1 MILVYDG
8 TFEGFLSLV
17 YEVYYEKLKP
27 IKIYKTLPNEIIF
40 EEIKTIETSLI
51 NSIKVLDAIK
61 AKFPKEI
68 LEKILN
74 IFMCDS
80 TEFEMALLEYIII
93 GFKEVKQLFNINL
106 ESIFYLNNLEKELFK
121 NVHKMT
127 GFVRFEEL
135 EDGTLYAK
143 VESKFN
149 VLYFLGKHFLKR
161 FNNQNFIIHDLN
173 RRIAFVK
180 INETF
185 SIQEVAFF
193 DEPNYSSNEQKF
205 QKLWKSFFSAVSI
218 KERINPKLQR
228 QMVPL
233 IYRTYMSEFF
243 DNNDTFKI
251 PFNNIIA
258 HDNT

>member
-1 MILVYDG
+1 MILVYDE

-17 YEVYYEKLKP
+17 YEVYYKKLKP

-40 EEIKTIETSLI
+40 EEILEIETSQDNVL
-51 NSIKVLDAIK
+51 KVLNAIK
-61 AKFPKEI
+61 TKFPKEI

-80 TEFEMALLEYIII
+80 KEFEMALLEYIII
-93 GFKEVKQLFNINL
+93 GFKETKQLFNINN
-106 ESIFYLNNLEKELFK
+106 SCVFYLNSLEKELFR

-127 GFVRFEEL
+127 GFIRFEEL
-135 EDGTLYAK
+135 EDATLYAK

-149 VLYFLGKHFLKR
+149 IVYFLGKHFLKR

-173 RRIAFVK
+173 RKLAFVK
-180 INETF
+180 MQNDF
-185 SIQEVAFF
+185 SVQEVAFF

-205 QKLWKSFFSAVSI
+205 QKLWKSFFSGVTI
-218 KERINPKLQR
+218 KERINSKLQQ

-243 DNNDTFKI
+243 DKT
-251 PFNNIIA
+251 
-258 HDNT
+258 T

>member
-17 YEVYYEKLKP
+17 YEVYYKKLKP

-40 EEIKTIETSLI
+40 EEILEIETSQDNVL
-51 NSIKVLDAIK
+51 KVLNAIK
-61 AKFPKEI
+61 TKFPKEI

-80 TEFEMALLEYIII
+80 KEFEMALLEYIII
-93 GFKEVKQLFNINL
+93 GFKETKQLFNINN
-106 ESIFYLNNLEKELFK
+106 SCVFYLNSLEKELFR

-127 GFVRFEEL
+127 GFIRFEEL
-135 EDGTLYAK
+135 EDATLYAK

-149 VLYFLGKHFLKR
+149 IVYFLGKHFLKR

-173 RRIAFVK
+173 RKLAFVK
-180 INETF
+180 IENDF
-185 SIQEVAFF
+185 SVQEVAFF

-205 QKLWKSFFSAVSI
+205 QKLWKSFFSGVTI
-218 KERINPKLQR
+218 KERINSKLQQ

-243 DNNDTFKI
+243 DKT
-251 PFNNIIA
+251 
-258 HDNT
+258 T

>member
-17 YEVYYEKLKP
+17 YEVYYKKLKP

-40 EEIKTIETSLI
+40 EEIKIIENSQV

-93 GFKEVKQLFNINL
+93 GFKEIKQLFNINL

-135 EDGTLYAK
+135 EDGSLYAK

-173 RRIAFVK
+173 RKIAFIK
-180 INETF
+180 IENNY

-205 QKLWKSFFSAVSI
+205 QKLWKSFFSGVTL

-228 QMVPL
+228 QLVPL
-233 IYRTYMSEFF
+233 LYRTYMNEFF
-243 DNNDTFKI
+243 DKT
-251 PFNNIIA
+251 
-258 HDNT
+258 T

>member
-17 YEVYYEKLKP
+17 YEVYYKKLKP
-27 IKIYKTLPNEIIF
+27 IKIYKTLPNEMIF
-40 EEIKTIETSLI
+40 EEILELKTSKD
-51 NSIKVLDAIK
+51 NAIKVLIAIK
-61 AKFPKEI
+61 TKFPKELI
-68 LEKILN
+68 QRILN

-80 TEFEMALLEYIII
+80 KEFELYLLEYIII
-93 GFKEVKQLFNINL
+93 GFKETKQLYNINN
-106 ESIFYLNNLEKELFK
+106 SCVFYLNSLEKELFR
-121 NVHKMT
+121 NVHKLT

-149 VLYFLGKHFLKR
+149 VVYFLGKHFLKR

-173 RRIAFVK
+173 RKLAFVK
-180 INETF
+180 MQNDF
-185 SIQEVAFF
+185 SVQEVAFF

-205 QKLWKSFFSAVSI
+205 QKLWKSFFSAVTI
-218 KERINPKLQR
+218 KERINPKLQT

-233 IYRTYMSEFF
+233 LYRTYMSEFL
-243 DNNDTFKI
+243 D
-251 PFNNIIA
+251 
-258 HDNT
+258 

>member
-17 YEVYYEKLKP
+17 YEVYYKKLKP
-27 IKIYKTLPNEIIF
+27 IKIYKILPNEMIF
-40 EEIKTIETSLI
+40 EEILEIETLSDKAT
-51 NSIKVLDAIK
+51 KVLNAIK
-61 AKFPKEI
+61 IKFPKELI
-68 LEKILN
+68 EKILN

-80 TEFEMALLEYIII
+80 KEFEIALLEYIII
-93 GFKEVKQLFNINL
+93 GFKETKQLFNINN
-106 ESIFYLNNLEKELFK
+106 SCVFYLNSLEKELFR
-121 NVHKMT
+121 NIHKMT
-127 GFVRFEEL
+127 GFIRFEEL
-135 EDGTLYAK
+135 EDATLYAK

-149 VLYFLGKHFLKR
+149 IVYFLGKHFLKR

-173 RRIAFVK
+173 RKLAFVK
-180 INETF
+180 IENDF

-205 QKLWKSFFSAVSI
+205 QKLWKSFFSGITI
-218 KERINPKLQR
+218 KERINTNLQQ

-243 DNNDTFKI
+243 DKT
-251 PFNNIIA
+251 
-258 HDNT
+258 T

>member
-17 YEVYYEKLKP
+17 YEVYYKKLKP
-27 IKIYKTLPNEIIF
+27 TKIYKTLPNEILF
-40 EEIKTIETSLI
+40 EEILEI
-51 NSIKVLDAIK
+51 NSSKESGIKVLNAIK
-61 AKFPKEI
+61 TKFPKEI

-80 TEFEMALLEYIII
+80 KEFEMALLEYIVI
-93 GFKEVKQLFNINL
+93 GFKDSKQLYNINN
-106 ESIFYLNNLEKELFK
+106 SCVFYLNYLEKELFR
-121 NVHKMT
+121 VTHKLT
-127 GFVRFEEL
+127 GFIRFEEL
-135 EDGTLYAK
+135 EDKTLYAK
-143 VESKFN
+143 IESKFN
-149 VLYFLGKHFLKR
+149 IVYFLGKHFLKR

-205 QKLWKSFFSAVSI
+205 QKLWKSFFSGVTL

-228 QMVPL
+228 QLVPL
-233 IYRTYMSEFF
+233 LYRTYMNEFF
-243 DNNDTFKI
+243 DKT
-251 PFNNIIA
+251 
-258 HDNT
+258 T

>member
-17 YEVYYEKLKP
+17 YSVYYEKLKP
-27 IKIYKTLPNEIIF
+27 KNIYKTLPNEMIF
-40 EEIKTIETSLI
+40 EEIKGIITSEE
-51 NSIKVLDAIK
+51 NSKKVLDSMKKI
-61 AKFPKEI
+61 FPKQL

-74 IFMCDS
+74 TFMCD
-80 TEFEMALLEYIII
+80 TKEFEMALLEYVIL
-93 GFKEVKQLFNINL
+93 GFKDTKQLFNINL

-121 NVHKMT
+121 NIHKMT
-127 GFVRFEEL
+127 GFIRFEEL

-143 VESKFN
+143 IESKFN
-149 VLYFLGKHFLKR
+149 IVYFLGKHFLKR

-205 QKLWKSFFSAVSI
+205 QKLWKSFFNGVTL
-218 KERINPKLQR
+218 KERINPKLQ
-228 QMVPL
+228 QQLVPL
-233 IYRTYMSEFF
+233 LYRTYMNEFF
-243 DNNDTFKI
+243 DKT
-251 PFNNIIA
+251 
-258 HDNT
+258 T

>member
-1 MILVYDG
+1 MILLYDG

-17 YEVYYEKLKP
+17 YEVYYKKLKP

-40 EEIKTIETSLI
+40 EEILEIETSQDNVL
-51 NSIKVLDAIK
+51 KVLNAIK
-61 AKFPKEI
+61 TKFPKEI

-80 TEFEMALLEYIII
+80 KEFEMALLEYIII
-93 GFKEVKQLFNINL
+93 GFKETKQLFNINN
-106 ESIFYLNNLEKELFK
+106 SCVFYLNSLEKELFR

-127 GFVRFEEL
+127 GFIRFEEL
-135 EDGTLYAK
+135 EDATLYAK

-149 VLYFLGKHFLKR
+149 IVYFLGKHFLKR

-173 RRIAFVK
+173 RKLAFVK
-180 INETF
+180 IENDF
-185 SIQEVAFF
+185 SVQEVAFF

-205 QKLWKSFFSAVSI
+205 QKLWKSFFSGVTI
-218 KERINPKLQR
+218 KERINSKLQQ

-243 DNNDTFKI
+243 DKT
-251 PFNNIIA
+251 
-258 HDNT
+258 T